1 MAGPDRDVLRAL
13 FDQAPEEAIAYL
25 QAKGLRITFNWQ
37 EMLNEAHARAFTVA
51 KAMRLDVLQDIR
63 TGLLDALKEGK
74 TLRQFQDELTPLL
87 QRKGWWGKQV
97 VVDGNGEAKQVQLG
111 SPRRLKTIY
120 QTNLQS
126 AYMAGRKKAQMQAN
140 SFPYLMYVAVMDGR
154 TRPSHAA
161 LNGKIWR
168 KDDPVWAA
176 IYPPN
181 GFNCRCRTR
190 ALTAGQM
197 EREGLTLSDPP
208 DIDTREVTVGKDSL
222 TGELF
227 TTTQTGVTVKDARG
241 KPITMWVDPGFDS
254 SPLAGHPF
262 DELLAKKAVDALGDK
277 AGFEQVRQAVLSETR
292 LKAWRGFVDNTFDS
306 GIKGKDGQPAVQ
318 GQTMTVGILPMEL
331 ARDLKGRGTLFNPV
345 LSVGDRLI
353 VGKKALRHL
362 AAGNAISL
370 EQWDQLPNLLD
381 DATWYLDK
389 HTGNLVAVMDG
400 GVDVAM
406 KAVFTPSGMA
416 DTVFSVPTASVE
428 GSVKGAQWEKLGG
441 ERGT

>member
-13 FDQAPEEAIAYL
+13 FDQSPEEAIAYL

-97 VVDGNGEAKQVQLG
+97 VVDGNGEAQQVQLG

-208 DIDTREVTVGKDSL
+208 DIDTREVTVGKDNF

-306 GIKGKDGQPAVQ
+306 GIRNAKGDPVIQ
-318 GQTMTVGILPMEL
+318 GQSMTVGILTPDTVRML
-331 ARDLKGRGTLFNPV
+331 ASKGRNFAPV
-345 LSVGDRLI
+345 LSVDDRLLI
-353 VGKKALRHL
+353 GKKALRHGATGDAL
-362 AAGNAISL
+362 NQSDWMNIPT
-370 EQWDQLPNLLD
+370 QLPDAFPYWDKDTNRLVLVYARNVPEQSVQLVFVESGEAVSAYSVD
-381 DATWYLDK
+381 DNMIKDK
-389 HTGNLVAVMDG
+389 VQR
-400 GVDVAM
+400 
-406 KAVFTPSGMA
+406 KR
-416 DTVFSVPTASVE
+416 
-428 GSVKGAQWEKLGG
+428 WEQIK
-441 ERGT
+441 